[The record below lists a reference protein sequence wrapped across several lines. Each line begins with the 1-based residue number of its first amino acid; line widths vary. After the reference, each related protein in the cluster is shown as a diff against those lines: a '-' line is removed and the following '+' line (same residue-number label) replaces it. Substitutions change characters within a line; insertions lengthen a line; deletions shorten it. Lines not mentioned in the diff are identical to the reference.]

1 MAVRFT
7 RWVGSL
13 VLVCVLMSSRGMT
26 QAADWPQPLG
36 PTRNGVA
43 GSSET
48 IKTKWPVKL
57 ATPWSQNVGSG
68 YAGVVISDRRLVL
81 FHRVDSEE
89 LIECLDADT
98 GNAIWKKSHPTTFR
112 PQVGSGDGPLCTPS
126 ISQGAV
132 ITLGA
137 EGILSCHDIETGEE
151 RWTRDTLKDF
161 GGNTGYFGC
170 GSSPIVVGNRVIA
183 NVGGKRAGAGIV
195 AFDLD
200 SGKTV
205 WKKIADD
212 ASYSTPAVMELEGLP
227 IAIVVTRLKCVGI
240 EIPNGGEI
248 FEVPF
253 GARGPTVNGATPVI
267 LDNRIFLTSSY
278 GVGSLSGRLEFPKF
292 NLDYT
297 GEEFFASQYATPIA
311 VNDLLYGIDGR
322 EDVPPADLKCIDP
335 VRKKVL
341 WSENDFGYGTQILI
355 AGKLLLVKTNGE
367 MVLCQP
373 NPDAYEEL
381 ARNQI
386 LPGTVRALPA
396 YSNGLLY
403 VRDEATLKCVNLRE

>member
-1 MAVRFT
+1 MSVTSNKWASGF
-7 RWVGSL
+7 
-13 VLVCVLMSSRGMT
+13 VLLLCCLASTLSAG
-26 QAADWPQPLG
+26 DWPQPLG
-36 PTRNGVA
+36 PSRNGVA
-43 GSSET
+43 DPSEK
-48 IKTKWPVKL
+48 IASRWPTKL
-57 ATPWSQNVGSG
+57 ISPWSRNVGSG
-68 YAGVVISDRRLVL
+68 YGGVVVASGRLIL
-81 FHRVDSEE
+81 FHRIDSEE
-89 LIECLDADT
+89 IIECLDAAT
-98 GNAIWKKSHPTTFR
+98 GKPIWKQSHPTSFR

-132 ITLGA
+132 ITFGA
-137 EGILSCHDIETGEE
+137 EGILSCHDFQTGEE

-161 GGNTGYFGC
+161 GANTGYFGC
-170 GSSPIVVGNRVIA
+170 GSSPIVVGNRVLV

-205 WKKIADD
+205 WQKVADD
-212 ASYSTPAVMELEGLP
+212 ASYSTPAVIELEGLP

-240 EIPNGGEI
+240 EIPNGGQI

-292 NLDYT
+292 NLDYS

-311 VNDLLYGIDGR
+311 VDGLLYGIDGR

-335 VRKKVL
+335 VKKAVL
-341 WSENDFGYGTQILI
+341 WSENSFGYGTQILI
-355 AGKLLLVKTNGE
+355 DGKLLLAKTNGE
-367 MVLCQP
+367 LILCQP
-373 NPDAYEEL
+373 SPEGYNEL
-381 ARNQI
+381 GRTEV

-396 YSNGLLY
+396 FSNGFLY
-403 VRDEATLKCVNLRE
+403 VRDEATLKCVDLRK